1 MEKGQQEEKKLE
13 NDCICQDSLTLHVD
27 TFFRDGEIHATFS
40 KGQTLIEYTSIFD
53 RKKGS
58 RIYTLRQKLA
68 PRDMFINNDSFDT
81 LRNVPTRHFWTAA
94 KEKCFW
100 ISWKVVFLYLFVVTH
115 AKKCQ
120 YDESK
125 AVL

>member
-27 TFFRDGEIHATFS
+27 TFFHDGEIHATFS

-58 RIYTLRQKLA
+58 RIYTLRQKL
-68 PRDMFINNDSFDT
+68 T
-81 LRNVPTRHFWTAA
+81 
-94 KEKCFW
+94 
-100 ISWKVVFLYLFVVTH
+100 
-115 AKKCQ
+115 
-120 YDESK
+120 
-125 AVL
+125 